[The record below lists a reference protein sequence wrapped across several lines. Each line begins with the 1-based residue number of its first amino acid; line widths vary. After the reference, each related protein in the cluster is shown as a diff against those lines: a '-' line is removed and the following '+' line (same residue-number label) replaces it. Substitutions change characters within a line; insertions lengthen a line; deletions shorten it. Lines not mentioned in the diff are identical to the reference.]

1 MEEKVASICW
11 YGCWREAGQV
21 DGGESYNYK
30 YDNGWERHHIHDD
43 DVVDLVVIKAW
54 RGRSVGCE

>member
-1 MEEKVASICW
+1 M
-11 YGCWREAGQV
+11 